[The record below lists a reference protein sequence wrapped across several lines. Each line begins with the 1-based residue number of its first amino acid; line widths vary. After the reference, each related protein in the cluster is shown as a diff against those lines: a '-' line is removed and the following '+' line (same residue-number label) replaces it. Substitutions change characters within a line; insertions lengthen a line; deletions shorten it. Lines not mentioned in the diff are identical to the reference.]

1 MSDQEFEKFLGE
13 NSEESGIDPVC
24 HKRLLLEALQCKM
37 NFISDMYES
46 NTKICTEMKLDH
58 LPVKDSER
66 LVNNLFRLSKAG
78 MDTLN
83 QIDFFLT
90 TLVCDIEKG
99 EEDDGSKD

>member
-1 MSDQEFEKFLGE
+1 MSDQEFEKFLGGE
-13 NSEESGIDPVC
+13 SEENEIDPVC

-46 NTKICTEMKLDH
+46 NAKICTEMKFDNIST
-58 LPVKDSER
+58 KDLER
-66 LVNNLFRLSKAG
+66 FTGNLFRLSKAG

-99 EEDDGSKD
+99 EGNDGSKD